1 MHSTHA
7 LGRRSQVVPNHTHH
21 SQQNVATSPVT
32 SDDNVLEVRDLT
44 VTMNLRQGMI
54 RPVDG
59 VTLSLKRGEILG
71 LVGESGCGKTTVALA
86 VAALLPRFATITGG
100 QILLNGQNL
109 AALRRSE
116 MRTVRGAK
124 IGTVFQ
130 DPMSSL
136 DPCFRVGDQI
146 TEAIRAHGSVSR
158 ADAVAKAVAM
168 LETVGMPDPTRQM
181 RAYPHELS
189 GGMRQRVG
197 LAIALIAD
205 PIVLVA
211 DEPTTALDVTLQR
224 QILQLLK
231 HLRREFGFSAIF
243 ITHDLAV
250 VDEVADRIA
259 VMYCGQIVESGP
271 VQDVLQDPRHPY
283 TQGLLRSMP
292 GLAMPGH
299 NVPVIGGEVPD
310 MLKLPGGC
318 RFQPRCPN
326 RIGQCA
332 ESVPQ
337 LVPSGGDRE
346 LRCYNPTPLPSVVA

>member
-1 MHSTHA
+1 
-7 LGRRSQVVPNHTHH
+7 
-21 SQQNVATSPVT
+21 
-32 SDDNVLEVRDLT
+32 
-44 VTMNLRQGMI
+44 MNLRQGTI
-54 RPVDG
+54 RPVDAM
-59 VTLSLKRGEILG
+59 TLSLKRGEIVG

-86 VAALLPRFATITGG
+86 VAALLPRFAAVTGG
-100 QILLNGQNL
+100 QILLNGQDL
-109 AALRRSE
+109 AALRTSE
-116 MRTVRGAK
+116 MRTVRGAQ

-136 DPCFRVGDQI
+136 DPCFRIGDQI
-146 TEAIRAHGSVSR
+146 TEAIRAHGRVTR

-168 LETVGMPDPTRQM
+168 LETVGMPNPVHQM

-231 HLRREFGFSAIF
+231 HLRREFDFSAIF

-292 GLAMPGH
+292 GLATPGH
-299 NVPVIGGEVPD
+299 DVPVIGGEVPD
-310 MLKLPGGC
+310 MLKLPAGC

-326 RIGQCA
+326 RIGQCT
-332 ESVPQ
+332 ESMPQ

-346 LRCYNPTPLPSVVA
+346 LRCYNPTPLSSVVE

>member
-1 MHSTHA
+1 
-7 LGRRSQVVPNHTHH
+7 VPNQTHH
-21 SQQNVATSPVT
+21 SEQNGVTSPFAT
-32 SDDNVLEVRDLT
+32 EDSLLEVRDLT
-44 VTMNLRQGMI
+44 VTMNLRQGII

-86 VAALLPRFATITGG
+86 VASLLPRFAAITGG
-100 QILLNGQNL
+100 QILLNGRDL
-109 AALRRSE
+109 AALKRSD
-116 MRTVRGAK
+116 MRAVRGAM

-146 TEAIRAHGSVSR
+146 TEAIRAHGRVTR

-168 LETVGMPDPTRQM
+168 LETVGMPDPSRQM

-197 LAIALIAD
+197 LAIALISD
-205 PIVLVA
+205 PMVLVA

-224 QILQLLK
+224 QILQLLQR
-231 HLRREFGFSAIF
+231 LRREFGFSAIF

-250 VDEVADRIA
+250 VDEVADRVA
-259 VMYCGQIVESGP
+259 VMYCGQIVETGP

-292 GLAMPGH
+292 GLATPGH
-299 NVPVIGGEVPD
+299 DVPVIGGEVPD
-310 MLKLPGGC
+310 MLNLPRGC
-318 RFQPRCPN
+318 RFEPRCPN

-332 ESVPQ
+332 DSLP
-337 LVPSGGDRE
+337 LLNPSGNDRQ
-346 LRCYNPTPLPSVVA
+346 LRCYNPTPLSSGVA

>member
-1 MHSTHA
+1 MHSTH
-7 LGRRSQVVPNHTHH
+7 GFGSRSPVMPNHLDH
-21 SQQNVATSPVT
+21 SQDNEATSPVS
-32 SDDNVLEVRDLT
+32 SDDNVLEIRNLT
-44 VTMNLRQGMI
+44 VTMKLRQGMI

-59 VTLSLKRGEILG
+59 VTLSLKRGEIVG

-86 VAALLPRFATITGG
+86 VAALLPRFATAIGG
-100 QILLNGQNL
+100 QILLNGQDL
-109 AALRRSE
+109 AALRPSE
-116 MRTVRGAK
+116 MRKVRGAK

-136 DPCFRVGDQI
+136 DPCFRIGDQI

-158 ADAVAKAVAM
+158 DEAVARAVAM
-168 LETVGMPDPTRQM
+168 LETVGLPSPARQM

-197 LAIALIAD
+197 LAIALISD

-224 QILQLLK
+224 QILQLLT
-231 HLRREFGFSAIF
+231 HLRSEFGFSAIF

-271 VQDVLQDPRHPY
+271 VEEVLQDPRHPY

-292 GLAMPGH
+292 GLATPGH
-299 NVPVIGGEVPD
+299 DVPVIGGEVPD
-310 MLKLPGGC
+310 MLKLPAGC
-318 RFQPRCPN
+318 RFQPRCAN
-326 RIGQCA
+326 RIGHCA

-337 LVPSGGDRE
+337 LEPAGGDRE
-346 LRCYNPTPLPSVVA
+346 LRCYNPIPLSSVVG